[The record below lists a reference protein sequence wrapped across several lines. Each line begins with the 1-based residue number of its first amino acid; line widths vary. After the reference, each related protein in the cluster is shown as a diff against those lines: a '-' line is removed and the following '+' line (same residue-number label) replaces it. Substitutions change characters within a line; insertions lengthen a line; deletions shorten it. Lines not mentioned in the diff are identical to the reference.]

1 MRKLMIVMSIIVT
14 LLLGIATV
22 RTVAYADNS
31 DSHATLTVKENR
43 PSTPSG
49 NTTPPASD
57 GHGSLPDT
65 DGNTVN
71 DDNSKSGSVDDGKK
85 IYYANSLPG
94 TNGKKYARSYEY
106 HTNTDMHELPQTG
119 EGDAL
124 PAQLAGVAVLL
135 MSSMAL
141 GWQISRRRRVRA

>member
-1 MRKLMIVMSIIVT
+1 MRKLLIALSVVVT
-14 LLLGIATV
+14 LLLGFATV

-31 DSHATLTVKENR
+31 DSNATLTVTNDNGPK
-43 PSTPSG
+43 TPTG
-49 NTTPPASD
+49 NTTPPAGD

-65 DGNTVN
+65 DGNTVT
-71 DDNSKSGSVDDGKK
+71 DKNSKGSNNDGKK
-85 IYYANSLPG
+85 VYYANSLPG
-94 TNGKKYARSYEY
+94 TNGKKYTRDYEY
-106 HTNTDMHELPQTG
+106 YEHADMHELPQTG

-135 MSSMAL
+135 MSSMVL